1 MDRHGYFLFLL
12 VEEQN
17 GQATL
22 WVPGPNRLEI
32 DIMSL
37 VELGWYIDL
46 EVDVGPGRYN
56 IRWSTYSIGV
66 VPNKKL
72 ILCFQRTI
80 NSRYWIACR

>member
-1 MDRHGYFLFLL
+1 
-12 VEEQN
+12 
-17 GQATL
+17 
-22 WVPGPNRLEI
+22 VPGPNRLEI

-56 IRWSTYSIGV
+56 VKWGPYIMGNG
-66 VPNKKL
+66 PDFKK
-72 ILCFQRTI
+72 IMCFQRTI